1 MSLFIGRM
9 RGVTTKT
16 PCTGSGNSRIIL
28 REMQKVEYC
37 LEIKQRRL
45 DAADLIT

>member
-28 REMQKVEYC
+28 REMQKVEI
-37 LEIKQRRL
+37 EIKQRRL